1 MKVFFHEDFYEEYT
15 SDPAAETGR
24 MEAIVKEIEPF
35 VKKFSLLRTLRRT

>member
-24 MEAIVKEIEPF
+24 MEAIGA
-35 VKKFSLLRTLRRT
+35 L